1 MILLRRYLI
10 YFFIIVLVAISF
22 TYVSAK
28 LFPRFAYIENDIWR
42 ILPSPGDPNRDIYT
56 RAAVAQYGTFA
67 LKKPES
73 AYFHADIDIDNQKLN
88 GNCVYKL
95 SGEKIEAKWWSITA
109 YGSDGYL
116 MYNSENNF
124 SFNSEEKNI
133 KTAEKFG
140 LSEYYEIFFTGYLD
154 LLTERNSSNWI
165 KVEED
170 SDFSLVLRIYLPG
183 EEFFSNLRRVN
194 LPIIEKIK
202 CTE

>member
-10 YFFIIVLVAISF
+10 YFFIIVLVAVSF
-22 TYVSAK
+22 TYLSAK

-73 AYFHADIDIDNQKLN
+73 AYFHAFIDIDDQPLD
-88 GNCVYKL
+88 GNCLYKL
-95 SGEKIEAKWWSITA
+95 QGGDIESRWWSITA
-109 YGSDGYL
+109 YGSDGFL
-116 MYNSENNF
+116 INNNEKQY
-124 SFNSEEKNI
+124 SFNSENVD
-133 KTAEKFG
+133 FDVNG
-140 LSEYYEIFFTGYLD
+140 GFEIFFA
-154 LLTERNSSNWI
+154 SSNDFIREISNSNWLR
-165 KVEED
+165 VADEENFAI
-170 SDFSLVLRIYLPG
+170 SLRIYLPG

-202 CTE
+202 CAE